1 VTDRSVFFP
10 DMTSSAKP
18 ARRRLPEERPQQ
30 ILDAAF
36 AVFGEHG
43 LQGARLD
50 DIAHAA
56 GVAKGTIYLYFPNKE
71 ELFKEMIRSTMVERL
86 ERAEAQLAADASP
99 TVTDRLRVYV
109 HHWWEFLCCD
119 RFQTVY
125 PLLIGEL
132 KRFPELA
139 EFYASDVVMRSRELV
154 AGIMRQ
160 GIASGEF
167 RPHVPDVSA
176 RILASMLVQH
186 SLWVNR
192 DVFDKFAGRSPETV
206 RDEIFDYFLASIAA
220 PAAASR

>member
-1 VTDRSVFFP
+1 
-10 DMTSSAKP
+10 MTISAKP

-56 GVAKGTIYLYFPNKE
+56 GVAKGTIYLYFPNTD
-71 ELFKEMIRSTMVERL
+71 ELFKEMVRSTMVERL
-86 ERAEAQLAADASP
+86 ERAEAQLAADTSA
-99 TVTDRLRVYV
+99 TVTDRLRAYV
-109 HHWWEFLCCD
+109 QSWWEFLCCD

-125 PLLIGEL
+125 PLLVGEL

-139 EFYASDVVMRSRELV
+139 EFYASEVVLRSRELV
-154 AGIMRQ
+154 ASIMRQ

-167 RPHVPDVSA
+167 RPHEPEVSA

-192 DVFDKFAGRSPETV
+192 DIFNKLSGRPPEAV

-220 PAAASR
+220 PAASR